1 VKVEK
6 KEPSG
11 SLIKQRVAFLI
22 DGQNIYLSA
31 RARNAKPNYNAFMA
45 TIRGRAI
52 VRAIIYNILPEGVD
66 QSKFVYAMESIGFEI
81 RTKRPRQL
89 PDGSY
94 KADWDMQIAIDAIA
108 LADKVDVMSIVT
120 GDADFVP
127 LVYALKSK
135 GVKVEI
141 MSFPE
146 NTGRELIDV
155 ADKYIEI
162 TDEMLIYENKYI

>member
-1 VKVEK
+1 MPDK
-6 KEPSG
+6 KKLSRLPSVDEC
-11 SLIKQRVAFLI
+11 IKSPYGDKWLQKYYR
-22 DGQNIYLSA
+22 NI
-31 RARNAKPNYNAFMA
+31 
-45 TIRGRAI
+45 I
-52 VRAIIYNILPEGVD
+52 VRSVREAID
-66 QSKFVYAMESIGFEI
+66 SKRKELLGGAD
-81 RTKRPRQL
+81 
-89 PDGSY
+89 PDIS
-94 KADWDMQIAIDAIA
+94 IDAIA
-108 LADKVDVMSIVT
+108 LADKVDVMVIVT

-162 TDEMLIYENKYI
+162 TDEMLIYDNKFQSTGEKEDKLKEK